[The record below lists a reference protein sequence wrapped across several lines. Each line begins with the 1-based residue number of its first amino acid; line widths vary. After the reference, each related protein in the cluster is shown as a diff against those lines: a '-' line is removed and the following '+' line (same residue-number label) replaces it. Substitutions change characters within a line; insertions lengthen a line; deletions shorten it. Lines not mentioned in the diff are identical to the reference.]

1 MEKVLMIDPD
11 KCTGCRMC
19 EQVCS
24 VSHEGTVNPYRSRI
38 RVLKWEMEGGVL
50 PMVCQQCDDPP
61 CLNVCPMSAISK
73 NEESGLVAIDYDKCI
88 GCRMCM
94 FACPFGAMGYDWVDR
109 KVIKCDLC
117 DGDPQCVRFC
127 DPGAVSFAEK
137 QRSREDRMKAAA
149 ERIRNVLAE
158 SGAEGC

>member
-61 CLNVCPMSAISK
+61 CLNVCPMGAISK
-73 NEESGLVAIDYDKCI
+73 DADSGVVSIDYDKCI

-117 DGDPQCVRFC
+117 QGDPQCVRFC
-127 DPGAVSFAEK
+127 DPGAVSLVEK
-137 QRSREDRMKAAA
+137 QQSRETKMKAAA
-149 ERIRNVLAE
+149 ERIRKVMADTGAE
-158 SGAEGC
+158 SC